1 MTKIY
6 PQKDPQRL
14 IERFGKEY
22 LYEVWAELGQ
32 YKSAERISKEFGEY
46 ISQFNNEM
54 VKP

>member
-22 LYEVWAELGQ
+22 LYKVWAELGSTKVRKEYQ
-32 YKSAERISKEFGEY
+32 KSLVNTSRI
-46 ISQFNNEM
+46 QQ
-54 VKP
+54 